1 MTLEEHIDFAKNK
14 SKHLFESAYEEKDT
28 LIACVYGKEALISGE
43 VADLLEELKTLR
55 KAYELAC
62 KAIHEETAFDY
73 CDSSDI
79 PCRKENAFGKAWDD
93 NKCVECCMEHYLT
106 QARKRGEQNDN

>member
-55 KAYELAC
+55 KAYNLAC
-62 KAIHEETAFDY
+62 EGHGNYYCRDICGEEIDCSDKSCSECLKVYFMQKA
-73 CDSSDI
+73 
-79 PCRKENAFGKAWDD
+79 REN
-93 NKCVECCMEHYLT
+93 
-106 QARKRGEQNDN
+106 NDN

>member
-1 MTLEEHIDFAKNK
+1 MTLDEHIDFAKNK

-55 KAYELAC
+55 KAFAMCAGNIEYQEYFLQ
-62 KAIHEETAFDY
+62 KA
-73 CDSSDI
+73 
-79 PCRKENAFGKAWDD
+79 REN
-93 NKCVECCMEHYLT
+93 NE
-106 QARKRGEQNDN
+106 N

>member
-1 MTLEEHIDFAKNK
+1 MTLDEHIDFAKNK

-55 KAYELAC
+55 KAFELAC
-62 KAIHEETAFDY
+62 WELGENRGDTKSWRDDILEEV
-73 CDSSDI
+73 
-79 PCRKENAFGKAWDD
+79 KKD
-93 NKCVECCMEHYLT
+93 NEDKT
-106 QARKRGEQNDN
+106 